1 VTGLAIF
8 RSKTGAR
15 IVFPADTGGGTLR
28 AMDIDALK
36 ARACAAIDA
45 ESERLISLS
54 HRIHANPE
62 LAFKEFQACEW
73 LTAFLRERDF
83 DVTPGIGSLPTAFR
97 AVAGKGTPAVAILA
111 EYDALP
117 GIGHGCGHNII
128 ATAAAGAGA
137 GVRAVIKELQGSVQV
152 IGTPAEEVY
161 GGKVAMIREG
171 AFDGLDAAIMTHP
184 GTRDGVVAK
193 ALACAELRIEYH
205 GREAHAAAQ
214 PERGINALE
223 AMIIAYNAIN
233 SLRQHIRR
241 TARVHG
247 VITDGGEAPNIV
259 PGHSEAS
266 FLVRAED
273 DEYLEELK
281 TRVAACFEAGAKATG
296 ATLELHWNINQYAAM
311 NTNGAIAAACR
322 RNFAAVGREV
332 PDDENPRPLGSTDM
346 GNVSKIVPGIHPTVA
361 IAPQE
366 VNGHSPEFA
375 KYAVSEAGDRAVID
389 GAKALAMTAIDIL
402 ANGEL
407 RSRMREDFERSRA
420 AAASAR

>member
-1 VTGLAIF
+1 
-8 RSKTGAR
+8 
-15 IVFPADTGGGTLR
+15 
-28 AMDIDALK
+28 MDVDGLK
-36 ARACAAIDA
+36 ARACAAIDEQA
-45 ESERLISLS
+45 GALVALSL
-54 HRIHANPE
+54 RIHDHPE
-62 LAFKEFQACEW
+62 LAFQETQAAAW
-73 LTAFLRERDF
+73 LAEYLRGRRF
-83 DVTPGIGSLPTAFR
+83 DVTAGIGGLPTAFR
-97 AVAGKGTPAVAILA
+97 AVAGAGSPAVAILA

-137 GVRAVIKELQGSVQV
+137 GVRAVIDELGGSVQV

-161 GGKVAMIREG
+161 AGKAIMIAAG

-184 GTRDGVVAK
+184 GTRDTVIAK
-193 ALACAELRIEYH
+193 ALACAELKVEYH

-259 PGHSEAS
+259 PGHSAAS

-273 DEYLEELK
+273 DAYLEELK
-281 TRVAACFEAGAKATG
+281 RRVADCFEAGARATG
-296 ATLELHWNINQYAAM
+296 ARLELTWNAHRYSAM
-311 NTNGAIAAACR
+311 NTNSVIGRAHRKNLAAL
-322 RNFAAVGREV
+322 GREV
-332 PDDENPRPLGSTDM
+332 PEVETARPMGSTDM
-346 GNVSKIVPGIHPTVA
+346 GNVSKVVPAIHPSIA
-361 IAPQE
+361 IAPGD
-366 VNGHSPEFA
+366 VNSHSPEFA
-375 KYAVSEAGDRAVID
+375 EYAASDAGHRAVID

-402 ANGEL
+402 ADADL
-407 RSRMREDFERSRA
+407 RKAMRAEFERAGEQPA
-420 AAASAR
+420 ALE

>member
-1 VTGLAIF
+1 MLYDRLVD
-8 RSKTGAR
+8 
-15 IVFPADTGGGTLR
+15 VEE
-28 AMDIDALK
+28 LK

-45 ESERLISLS
+45 DAEALLSLS

-62 LAFKEFQACEW
+62 LAFNETQASGW
-73 LTAFLRERDF
+73 LTSYLDARGF
-83 DVTPGIGSLPTAFR
+83 DVTRGIAELPTAFR
-97 AVAGKGTPAVAILA
+97 ASAGAGSPIVAVLA

-128 ATAAAGAGA
+128 ATAGVGAGV
-137 GVRAVIKELQGSVQV
+137 GVRAVIDAIDGAVQV

-171 AFDGLDAAIMTHP
+171 AFDGIDAAIMTHP

-233 SLRQHIRR
+233 ALRQHIRR

-259 PGHSEAS
+259 PGHSAAS

-281 TRVAACFEAGAKATG
+281 LRVAACFEAGATATG

-311 NTNGAIAAACR
+311 NSNPAIAAACR

-346 GNVSKIVPGIHPTVA
+346 GNVSKVVPGIHPTIA
-361 IAPQE
+361 IAPHE
-366 VNGHSPEFA
+366 VNGHSPAFA
-375 KYAVSEAGDRAVID
+375 EYAASEAGDRAVID

-402 ANGEL
+402 ADEDL
-407 RSRMREDFERSRA
+407 RRRMRDDFERSRA
-420 AAASAR
+420 RPRARRDG

>member
-1 VTGLAIF
+1 MNV
-8 RSKTGAR
+8 
-15 IVFPADTGGGTLR
+15 AD
-28 AMDIDALK
+28 LK

-45 ESERLISLS
+45 DTERLLTLS
-54 HRIHANPE
+54 HRIHAHPE
-62 LAFKEFQACEW
+62 LAYHEVQASAW
-73 LTAFLRERDF
+73 LGDFLRERRF
-83 DVTPGIGSLPTAFR
+83 DVTAGIAGLPTAFR
-97 AVAGKGTPAVAILA
+97 ATAGSGAPTVAILA

-137 GVRAVIKELQGSVQV
+137 GVRAVIDQFEGSVQV

-161 GGKVAMIREG
+161 GGKVAMIRAG

-184 GTRDGVVAK
+184 GTHDAVVAK

-241 TARVHG
+241 TARMHG

-259 PGHSEAS
+259 PGHSAAS

-281 TRVAACFEAGAKATG
+281 VRVAACFQAGATATG
-296 ATLELHWNINQYAAM
+296 ATLELKWNINQYAAM
-311 NTNGAIAAACR
+311 NTNAAIAAAHR
-322 RNFAAVGREV
+322 RNLATLGRDV
-332 PDDENPRPLGSTDM
+332 PDDEHPRPLGSTDM
-346 GNVSKIVPGIHPTVA
+346 GNVSKVVPGIHPTIA
-361 IAPQE
+361 IAPAE
-366 VNGHSPEFA
+366 INGHSPAFA
-375 KYAVSEAGDRAVID
+375 EYAASESGDRAVID

-402 ANGEL
+402 TDADL
-407 RSRMREDFERSRA
+407 RVRIREDFDRSRHS
-420 AAASAR
+420 ASAGH